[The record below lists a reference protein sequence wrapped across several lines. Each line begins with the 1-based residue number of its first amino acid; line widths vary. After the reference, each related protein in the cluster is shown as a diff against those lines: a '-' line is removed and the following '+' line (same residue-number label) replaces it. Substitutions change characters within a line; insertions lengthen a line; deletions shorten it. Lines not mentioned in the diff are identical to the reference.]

1 MENRWVNQ
9 LDGWSPQDSSCGKE
23 FCTFDGAILLTKA
36 KFKSS
41 SDLGFIYG
49 AAWLR
54 SFGIGMLG
62 VVLGV
67 FLSRRG
73 LSPAAIGAVL
83 AAGLAGS
90 AAGTIFVTF
99 KGDHVGRRRTLVVLS
114 LLAALGAVPLI
125 WNLSLGLLVL
135 IGFISMLNGMGTDRS
150 PAYALEQ
157 AVLPGLV
164 ADDKRTWTLAWYSML
179 LDISGALGALAAGW
193 PYLAQRYWGMQLG
206 PAYRILFTGF
216 AVLNLG
222 CVVFYLFLS
231 ERVEV
236 VRFAGAL
243 ASTRVSPQ
251 TKTTIRRLSSL
262 FAIDAFGGGFLID
275 ALVAYWFFKRFG
287 IAENRLAVLFFVV
300 HVLNALS
307 HLGAAALARRIGLI
321 KTMVFTHL
329 PSSIFLIAVPLAPT
343 PTWAIVLFLLRE
355 SLVEMDVPTRQS
367 YVAAVVRPEERTFAS
382 GVTNL
387 TRNVSW
393 AAASS
398 VAGLLMQKIA
408 FSTPLLLGGGLKIIY
423 DVLLWRAFRHVKPP
437 EEQR

>member
-1 MENRWVNQ
+1 MVN
-9 LDGWSPQDSSCGKE
+9 SAVKKVDSKRNL
-23 FCTFDGAILLTKA
+23 AL
-36 KFKSS
+36 
-41 SDLGFIYG
+41 IYT

-73 LSPAAIGAVL
+73 ISASMIGAVL

-90 AAGTIFVTF
+90 AAGTIVVTL
-99 KGDHVGRRRTLVVLS
+99 KADQLGRRKTLFVLS
-114 LLAALGAVPLI
+114 LLTALGATALI
-125 WNLSLGLLVL
+125 WDFSVPAL
-135 IGFISMLNGMGTDRS
+135 IAIAFISMLNGMGTDRS
-150 PAYALEQ
+150 AAYALEQ

-164 ADDKRTWTLAWYSML
+164 TDEKRTWTLAWYSL
-179 LDISGALGALAAGW
+179 VLDASGAMGALAAGW
-193 PYLAQRYWGMQLG
+193 PFLAQRYWSVELG
-206 PAYRILFTGF
+206 KAYQMLFAGF
-216 AVLNLG
+216 AAINL
-222 CVVFYLFLS
+222 VSAMLYLLLS
-231 ERVEV
+231 DRVEV
-236 VRFAGAL
+236 VRLAGA
-243 ASTRVSPQ
+243 AFVKTDVSPQ
-251 TKTTIRRLSSL
+251 TRSTVRRLSSL
-262 FAIDAFGGGFLID
+262 FALDAFGGGFLID

-287 IAENRLAVLFFVV
+287 IAENRLAVLFFAV

-329 PSSIFLIAVPLAPT
+329 PSSIFLIAVPLAPS
-343 PTWAIVLFLLRE
+343 PLWAVVLFLLRE

-367 YVAAVVRPEERTFAS
+367 YVAAVVAPEERTFAS

-398 VAGLLMQKIA
+398 VAGVLMQEIA
-408 FSTPLLLGGGLKIIY
+408 FSMPLLLGGGMKIVY
-423 DVLLWRAFRHVKPP
+423 DILLWRAFRHVKPP
-437 EEQR
+437 EERSN